1 MQETSFTSITGKPLA
16 KFPDIVAAALLI
28 KKAESRTNREFSFI
42 SEDVAKKIEAAIEK
56 GEKELPTEL
65 TELEMWGSDFSALL
79 AATNAWIAKEAAVDI
94 EELSRFDSVASF
106 TETIESLVITERLKR
121 AVKGNEKLF
130 SALQAK
136 GEEFKNDL
144 RLTRSHMQEAAPGT
158 WGEVFMALAESVSH
172 ALRRIS
178 ANADA
183 FKTLLAGSV
192 ISGNLKAP
200 REYSDA
206 FVREISSLTH
216 ESYGEAN
223 AVHEGT
229 PTNYLMGSS
238 RIMELA
244 SDLRILSMV
253 YQRFVHGFFIYGSG
267 PRAGIAEI
275 TLPTIA
281 PGSTIMPG
289 KINPSMAMLL
299 EQACQHLE
307 AVDQMATYSYNEY
320 DFDESTQSAG
330 AFLMV
335 AEALELLGKAAS
347 LFVDKCLTGFKVQ
360 KENNLKH
367 LEDALSHAKVIGLL
381 KGKAAEKKVL
391 TLMEEKGLTVKEA
404 LEELALMTHEEVEE
418 LFNYETL
425 AKDGIPLK
433 TLKSYLAKSN

>member
-1 MQETSFTSITGKPLA
+1 MQETTYQPITGKTLA

-28 KKAESRTNREFSFI
+28 KKAESRANAEFGFI
-42 SEDVAKKIEAAIEK
+42 TEDTAKKIEAAIEK
-56 GEKELPTEL
+56 GEKALPAEL
-65 TELEMWGSDFSALL
+65 TALEMWGNDLSPLL
-79 AATNAWIAKEAAVDI
+79 FATNAWIAKEASVDI
-94 EELSRFDSVASF
+94 EELTRFDSVAAF
-106 TETIESLVITERLKR
+106 TETVESLVITERLKS
-121 AVKGNEKLF
+121 AIEGNDKLF
-130 SALQAK
+130 SALLAK

-158 WGEVFMALAESVSH
+158 WGEVFVGLADSISH
-172 ALRRIS
+172 AIKRIE
-178 ANADA
+178 ANSDA
-183 FKTLLAGSV
+183 FKVLLSGSV

-200 REYSDA
+200 HEYADR
-206 FVREISSLTH
+206 FVSEISTLAH
-216 ESYGEAN
+216 ESYGR
-223 AVHEGT
+223 
-229 PTNYLMGSS
+229 PTGLSVESTTSYLMGSS
-238 RIMELA
+238 RMMELA
-244 SDLRILSMV
+244 ADLRILSMV

-320 DFDESTQSAG
+320 DFDESSQSAG

-360 KENNLKH
+360 KENNLNH
-367 LEDALSHAKVIGLL
+367 LENALSNAKVIGLL
-381 KGKAAEKKVL
+381 KGKAAEDKVL
-391 TLMEEKGLTVKEA
+391 TLMEEKNLTVKEA
-404 LEELALMTHEEVEE
+404 AEESGLMTPVEAKA
-418 LFNYETL
+418 LFNYELL
-425 AKDGIPLK
+425 ANDGITLQ
-433 TLKSYLAKSN
+433 TLKYYLAKSN